1 MTAGETR
8 DSGARGAAVSG
19 GYDALLLASFGGPE
33 GPDEIMPFLE
43 RVTAGRGIPHDRLEA
58 VHQHYL
64 RMGGRSPI
72 NDQNRNLLAALR
84 AELNRR
90 GVTIPL
96 VLGNR
101 NSPPFIDEALRELD
115 TAGCRRVLAFATS
128 QYSSYSSCRQYREDL
143 AEALSSTGIGDRM
156 QVAKVRPAF
165 DRAEFVQ
172 TTVSLLAAA
181 VSGSEREGLR
191 VLFTTHSIPLADA
204 TASGPAAEPG
214 EVDLYSAQHREVANA
229 VIAGVAAVTGEEPLP
244 WRLVYQSR
252 SGSPRVRWLEP
263 DINDALREE
272 ALDGTLTAVV
282 VPIGFV
288 SDHIEVLWDL
298 DTDAARTA
306 SELGI
311 NLVRVPTVGTHPT
324 FVAGLADLV
333 QAHLAAG
340 RDLAAGT
347 RWAEFCAAGCCG
359 GAHAQLPTVPAVSA

>member
-1 MTAGETR
+1 MPARQRPMTTGET
-8 DSGARGAAVSG
+8 S
-19 GYDALLLASFGGPE
+19 GYDAVLLATFGGPE

-43 RVTAGRGIPHDRLEA
+43 RVTAGRGIPRDRLEA

-72 NDQNRNLLAALR
+72 SDQNRDLLAALR
-84 AELNRR
+84 AELSRR

-115 TAGCRRVLAFATS
+115 TAGCRHVLAFATS

-143 AEALSSTGIGDRM
+143 AGALSRMGLGDRM
-156 QVAKVRPAF
+156 RVAKVRPAF
-165 DRAEFVQ
+165 DRARFVE
-172 TTVSLLAAA
+172 TTVELLTAV
-181 VSGSEREGLR
+181 VSGRAREGLR
-191 VLFTTHSIPLADA
+191 VLFTTHSIPSADA
-204 TASGPAAEPG
+204 SVSGPGAEPG
-214 EVDLYSAQHREVANA
+214 EIDLYSAQHREVANA
-229 VIAGVAAVTGEEPLP
+229 VIGGVAALVGEKPLP

-252 SGSPRVRWLEP
+252 SGSPRVPWLEP

-272 ALDGTLTAVV
+272 ALDGTRTAVV

-298 DTDAARTA
+298 DTDATRTA
-306 SELGI
+306 SDLGMEL
-311 NLVRVPTVGTHPT
+311 VQVSTVGTHPT

-333 QAHLAAG
+333 QAHLAVG
-340 RDLAAGT
+340 RDLATGT
-347 RWAEFCAAGCCG
+347 RWAEFCAAGCCD
-359 GAHAQLPTVPAVSA
+359 GARAQLPTVPGVSA

>member
-1 MTAGETR
+1 M
-8 DSGARGAAVSG
+8 SG
-19 GYDALLLASFGGPE
+19 GYDAVLLASFGGPE

-43 RVTAGRGIPHDRLEA
+43 RVTAGRGIPRDRLEA

-72 NDQNRNLLAALR
+72 NDQNRALLAALR
-84 AELNRR
+84 RELGRR
-90 GVTIPL
+90 GVATPL

-101 NSPPFIDEALRELD
+101 NSPPFIVDALRDLYA
-115 TAGCRRVLAFATS
+115 AGHRRVLALATS

-143 AEALSSTGIGDRM
+143 ADALIIAGLADQM
-156 QVAKVRPAF
+156 QVAKVRPAY
-165 DRAEFVQ
+165 DRPGFVEA
-172 TTVSLLAAA
+172 TIELLAAA
-181 VSGSEREGLR
+181 VAGRERDGLR

-204 TASGPAAEPG
+204 MASGLGSGPG
-214 EVDLYSAQHREVANA
+214 EEDLYSAQHREVAGA
-229 VIAGVAAVTGEEPLP
+229 VIDGVAALSGDAPLP

-252 SGSPRVRWLEP
+252 SGSPRVPWLEP

-272 ALDGTLTAVV
+272 AQAMTRTVVV

-298 DTDAARTA
+298 DTDATRTA
-306 SELGI
+306 GALGI
-311 NLVRVPTVGTHPT
+311 DLVRVPTAGTHPT

-340 RDLAAGT
+340 RDLAGGT
-347 RWAEFCAAGCCG
+347 RWARLCGAGCCT
-359 GAHAQLPTVPAVSA
+359 AARAQVPAVPGVSA

>member
-1 MTAGETR
+1 MSASQSPMTTGET
-8 DSGARGAAVSG
+8 S
-19 GYDALLLASFGGPE
+19 GYDAVLLASFGGPE

-43 RVTAGRGIPHDRLEA
+43 RVTAGRGIPLDRLEA

-72 NDQNRNLLAALR
+72 NDQNRTLLAALR

-101 NSPPFIDEALRELD
+101 NSPPFIDEALRQLD

-143 AEALSSTGIGDRM
+143 AEALSSTGLGDRM

-165 DRAEFVQ
+165 DRAGFVE
-172 TTVSLLAAA
+172 TTVELLAAV
-181 VSGSEREGLR
+181 VSGREREGLR
-191 VLFTTHSIPLADA
+191 VLFTTHSIPSADA
-204 TASGPAAEPG
+204 SVSGPGAEPG
-214 EVDLYSAQHREVANA
+214 EIDLYSAQHREVANA
-229 VIAGVAAVTGEEPLP
+229 VIGGVAAAAGEEPLP

-252 SGSPRVRWLEP
+252 SGSPRVPWLEP

-272 ALDGTLTAVV
+272 ARDRTRIAVV

-298 DTDAARTA
+298 DTDATRTA
-306 SELGI
+306 GELGMD
-311 NLVRVPTVGTHPT
+311 LVRVPTVGTHPT

-333 QAHLAAG
+333 QAHLAAD

-347 RWAEFCAAGCCG
+347 RWAEFCAAGCCD
-359 GAHAQLPTVPAVSA
+359 GARAQLPTVPGVSA